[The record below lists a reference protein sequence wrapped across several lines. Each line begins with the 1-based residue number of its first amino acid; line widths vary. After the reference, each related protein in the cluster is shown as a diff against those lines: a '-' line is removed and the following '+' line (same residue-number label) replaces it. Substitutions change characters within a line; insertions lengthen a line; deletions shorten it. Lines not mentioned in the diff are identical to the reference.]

1 MNERQETCMENKIL
15 IGIIGVCVLLLVIGI
30 VRNRMELFVNLV
42 LRTVMGIV
50 GIYIVNEI
58 LATQNIQGLAGI
70 NGITAAI
77 VAVLGFPGFL
87 LIYGIGVYHMMF

>member
-1 MNERQETCMENKIL
+1 MENKIL

>member
-1 MNERQETCMENKIL
+1 MENKIL

-30 VRNRMELFVNLV
+30 VKNRMELFVNLV